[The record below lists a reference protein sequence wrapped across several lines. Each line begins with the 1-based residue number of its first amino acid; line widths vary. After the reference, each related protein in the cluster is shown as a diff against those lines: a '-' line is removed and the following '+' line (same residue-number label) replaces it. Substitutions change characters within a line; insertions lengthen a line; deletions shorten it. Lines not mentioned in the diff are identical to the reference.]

1 MPDPSSRG
9 LLGIAPSR
17 YLLARMVAP
26 AAAVAMACLLV
37 FGLLGGWIH
46 VGRMLAPL
54 TRIRDAA
61 RLAETGSLSPR
72 IRMKGCRGEFRE
84 PFDAFAAKLLA
95 ARSPPMEA

>member
-17 YLLARMVAP
+17 YLLARMGAP

-37 FGLLGGWIH
+37 FGLLGGWIL

-61 RLAETGSLSPR
+61 RLAETGSLSPL
-72 IRMKGCRGEFRE
+72 GS
-84 PFDAFAAKLLA
+84 A
-95 ARSPPMEA
+95 